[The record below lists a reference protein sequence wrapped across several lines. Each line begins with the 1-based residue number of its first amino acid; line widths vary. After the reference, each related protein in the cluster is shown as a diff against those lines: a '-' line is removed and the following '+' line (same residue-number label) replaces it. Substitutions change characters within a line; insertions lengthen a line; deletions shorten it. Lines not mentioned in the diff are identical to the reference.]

1 MCQSLRL
8 PIKFTVAVR
17 GMESLWL
24 AIAIYSVGLAL
35 VIWLRPTLMFNE
47 NGTWK
52 EFGYQRSSRH
62 TLFPVW
68 LFAIAWAFVSYAL
81 AAALIWI
88 LTGRTLASASAVT
101 AAATAAST
109 ARWTPSRGFHEA
121 GSEVDLEEEE
131 AEESD
136 EEFTIPVSRVPRS
149 VSRGSSGGKKP
160 RPGYYVLDPESER
173 GGLRRYIYFGSNP
186 PQED

>member
-1 MCQSLRL
+1 MDGAHRYQSLRMS
-8 PIKFTVAVR
+8 IKFTAAVR

-24 AIAIYSVGLAL
+24 AIAIYSVGLA
-35 VIWLRPTLMFNE
+35 VIIWLRPALMFNE

-88 LTGRTLASASAVT
+88 LTGQTLAASA
-101 AAATAAST
+101 AAATAAAS
-109 ARWTPSRGFHEA
+109 ARWSPSRGLR
-121 GSEVDLEEEE
+121 EVEEGPFE
-131 AEESD
+131 EESD
-136 EEFTIPVSRVPRS
+136 DEDDFTIPVSRVPRS
-149 VSRGSSGGKKP
+149 VSSNTGRKKDNP

-173 GGLRRYIYFGSNP
+173 GGLRRYIYFGDKP
-186 PQED
+186 PAD

>member
-1 MCQSLRL
+1 VS
-8 PIKFTVAVR
+8 IKFTVGVR

-24 AIAIYSVGLAL
+24 AIAIYSVGLAV
-35 VIWLRPTLMFNE
+35 VIWLRPALMFNE

-88 LTGRTLASASAVT
+88 LTGRSAMMAAS
-101 AAATAAST
+101 AAATSAAAS
-109 ARWTPSRGFHEA
+109 ARWSPSRGYREVEHEA
-121 GSEVDLEEEE
+121 DEGIY
-131 AEESD
+131 D
-136 EEFTIPVSRVPRS
+136 EETDDEDFTIPVSRVPRS
-149 VSRGSSGGKKP
+149 TNGGRKKDNP

-173 GGLRRYIYFGSNP
+173 GGLRRYIYFGDKP
-186 PQED
+186 PRDD

>member
-1 MCQSLRL
+1 M
-8 PIKFTVAVR
+8 VAVR
-17 GMESLWL
+17 DMESLWL

-35 VIWLRPTLMFNE
+35 VIWMRPALMFNE

-68 LFAIAWAFVSYAL
+68 LFAIAWAFISYAL

-88 LTGRTLASASAVT
+88 MTGRTLA
-101 AAATAAST
+101 AAATVATATSASS
-109 ARWTPSRGFHEA
+109 RWSPSRGI
-121 GSEVDLEEEE
+121 EE
-131 AEESD
+131 EESD
-136 EEFTIPVSRVPRS
+136 EGEDDEFTIPVSQVPRS
-149 VSRGSSGGKKP
+149 VSRNSQSGRKP
-160 RPGYYVLDPESER
+160 RPGYYMLDPESER
-173 GGLRRYIYFGSNP
+173 GGLRRYIYFGDSP

>member
-1 MCQSLRL
+1 
-8 PIKFTVAVR
+8 
-17 GMESLWL
+17 MESLWL

-35 VIWLRPTLMFNE
+35 VIWLRPALMFNE

-88 LTGRTLASASAVT
+88 LTGRTLAASA

-109 ARWTPSRGFHEA
+109 TRWTPSRGFREA
-121 GSEVDLEEEE
+121 ESEVDLEEEE
-131 AEESD
+131 EESD

-149 VSRGSSGGKKP
+149 VSRGSSASSSKKP